1 MAYDLGVL
9 RRTHDRRLMEYD
21 QMKSELVVI
30 QRQYKETLNEKMQFE
45 NSSHQLLKSADAQRS
60 YITNMERRSD

>member
-1 MAYDLGVL
+1 
-9 RRTHDRRLMEYD
+9 MEYD